1 MEINI
6 HRGIN
11 QIGGCITEITTA
23 SSSVFIDLGHSLPK
37 GDIVVKDNKANRSAI
52 EKLTA
57 NSNAI
62 FYTHYHGD
70 HVDLFKY
77 VPTNV
82 EQYIGGVAKKI
93 IKCKYEILS
102 YLPNGKLIKPIDIQ
116 LLDSF
121 KTYRE
126 NQRIKKGNITIT
138 PYFVSHSACDAYM
151 FLIEADG
158 KRVLHTGDFREHGY
172 LGKGLL
178 KTIQTHIL
186 KHRKI
191 DVLITEGTMLSRLD
205 ERVKH
210 ESELKQEITLLM
222 KEYKYVFALCS
233 STDIDRLATFYQA
246 SKANKRSFLC
256 DNYQK
261 KVLSIF
267 TETAGTRSKLYKFDK
282 AYYYSHENEE
292 QFSLLEKK
300 GFCMLIRG
308 KHFYQ
313 VRDLL
318 TKLPKDQTLLIYS
331 KWNGYIK
338 DGENQKNSYVSLYN
352 LFENKKCIHTSGHA
366 SPESLAKVCNMVNPT
381 TAIIPIHS
389 EKSDE
394 FNKLSI
400 SEDLKAKIVTH
411 SVARNNI
418 LIRVFEGENS
428 FCFKNDEDWKNFW
441 NESIRLTEE
450 ATGKFKINFY
460 MDVVNSKDGKLLKEF
475 VTRLTGRK

>member
-11 QIGGCITEITTA
+11 QIGGCITEIKTD
-23 SSSVFIDLGHSLPK
+23 SSSIFIDLGHTLPK
-37 GDIVVKDNKANRSAI
+37 GDNVVKDNKANRSAI

-57 NSNAI
+57 KSDAI
-62 FYTHYHGD
+62 FYSHYHGD

-82 EQYIGGVAKKI
+82 EQYIGEVAKKI

-121 KTYRE
+121 NTYKE
-126 NQRIKKGNITIT
+126 NRRIKKGNITIT

-256 DNYQK
+256 DYYQN

-267 TETAGTRSKLYKFDK
+267 TETAGNKSKLYKFDK

-292 QFSLLEKK
+292 QFSLLKEK

-318 TKLPKDQTLLIYS
+318 KKLPKDQTLLIYS
-331 KWNGYIK
+331 MWSGYIK
-338 DGENQKNSYVSLYN
+338 DGENQNNSYLNLYN
-352 LFENKKCIHTSGHA
+352 LFENKKHIHTSGHA

-389 EKSDE
+389 EKSDKFKE
-394 FNKLSI
+394 LPI
-400 SEDLKAKIVTH
+400 SEALKAKVTTH
-411 SVARNNI
+411 SIAKDDI
-418 LIRVFEGENS
+418 MIRVWEDENRLCFES
-428 FCFKNDEDWKNFW
+428 DEDWKSFL
-441 NESIRLTEE
+441 NEAARLT
-450 ATGKFKINFY
+450 GKALGKPQIKSLTEVLIKTDDKI
-460 MDVVNSKDGKLLKEF
+460 LKEF
-475 VTRLTGRK
+475 RKRLTGR